1 MPDTS
6 KVLIVARSLIEIES
20 DWCQHEERDDNRRCA
35 VAALADVTGELNE
48 THPALVALCE
58 ALPQSFQGNA
68 EHSMVSIAVFN
79 DTHAHVQVTAL
90 FDRAI
95 ERQRHI
101 EAMRAVPLVLEP
113 LATVLSVV
121 ALS

>member
-1 MPDTS
+1 MPDTL

-48 THPALVALCE
+48 NHPALMALYE
-58 ALPQSFQGNA
+58 ALPQSLRGNA
-68 EHSMVSIAVFN
+68 EHSMVLIAIFN
-79 DTHAHVQVTAL
+79 DTHAHVQVIAL

-95 ERQRHI
+95 ERHRHI
-101 EAMRAVPLVLEP
+101 EAMGAVPLVSEP
-113 LATVLSVV
+113 LATV
-121 ALS
+121 